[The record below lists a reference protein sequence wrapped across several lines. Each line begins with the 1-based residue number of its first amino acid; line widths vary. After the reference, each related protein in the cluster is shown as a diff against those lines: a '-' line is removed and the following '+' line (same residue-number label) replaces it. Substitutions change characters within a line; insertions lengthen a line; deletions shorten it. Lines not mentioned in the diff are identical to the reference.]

1 MISTYNSTYN
11 KPYIKPY
18 KFFKPSIFIN
28 LNKKKK
34 EDFNSYLNLFLLK
47 RHSNIFLVLSEKNFK
62 HIKTLTA
69 GYCKMGKKKKE
80 KMAVHNLG
88 LMVKI
93 LLEILKKFKINF
105 LHLYIRQR
113 YNSHFFSLCRILRK
127 NNIKIIKFFFILKI
141 PHGFRKA
148 RKLRRI

>member
-1 MISTYNSTYN
+1 M
-11 KPYIKPY
+11 IKPFKYNYFFNY
-18 KFFKPSIFIN
+18 KENYKKN
-28 LNKKKK
+28 LQNY
-34 EDFNSYLNLFLLK
+34 DSYFNLFLLK
-47 RHSNIFLVLSEKNFK
+47 RHSNIFLVLSNKDNK

-88 LMVKI
+88 IMVKV
-93 LLEILKKFKINF
+93 LLEILKESKITF

-113 YNSHFFSLCRILRK
+113 FNSHYFNLCRLLRR
-127 NNIKIIKFFFILKI
+127 NNIRIIKFNFILKI
-141 PHGFRKA
+141 PHGFRKS

>member
-1 MISTYNSTYN
+1 MIRPY
-11 KPYIKPY
+11 KPY
-18 KFFKPSIFIN
+18 KPSIFIN
-28 LNKKKK
+28 KFKKK
-34 EDFNSYLNLFLLK
+34 EEDLDSYLNLLLFK

-69 GYCKMGKKKKE
+69 GFCKMGKKKKE
-80 KMAVHNLG
+80 KMAVHNFT

-93 LLEILKKFKINF
+93 LLDILKESKISY

-113 YNSHFFSLCRILRK
+113 YNSHFFNLCRILRK
-127 NNIKIIKFFFILKI
+127 NNVRVINFFLILKI
-141 PHGFRKA
+141 PHGYRKG